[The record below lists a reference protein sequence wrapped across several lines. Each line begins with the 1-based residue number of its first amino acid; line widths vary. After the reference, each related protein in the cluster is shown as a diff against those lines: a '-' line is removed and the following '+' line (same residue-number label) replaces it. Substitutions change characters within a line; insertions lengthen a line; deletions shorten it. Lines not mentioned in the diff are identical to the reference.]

1 VDPNIAFA
9 QLLRQARIKAR
20 KTQREIQEAMGLP
33 NKTSYTRLER
43 RGNLTLSTISKVLE
57 VFPDFPLM
65 EALGK

>member
-33 NKTSYTRLER
+33 NKTSYTRLE
-43 RGNLTLSTISKVLE
+43 T
-57 VFPDFPLM
+57 
-65 EALGK
+65 AGKPHTEYY

>member
-33 NKTSYTRLER
+33 NKTSHTRLER

-57 VFPDFPLM
+57 VFPDFHLM